1 MKEASFVHRAATL
14 TLAALLGALLL
25 ALAFT
30 LGYVSN
36 GGGGGASVQETQRP
50 TEDVFQG
57 STVDFST
64 LDQIVRIL
72 KEEYFERENLDEQV
86 LYEAAIN
93 GLVDSLSDTGTFYI
107 DPITYQL
114 SIGPSGS
121 FEGIGATVQE
131 QNNEIIIVRP
141 FDGSP
146 AQAAGI
152 QPGDAVL
159 AVDGE
164 STEGWSVDKA
174 VLKIRGPKGT
184 QVALSIRHLDGAVE
198 NLTITR
204 AEILVDSVTTT
215 PPGGVLRDTEGNEV
229 TDVAYL
235 RIAEFAQ
242 RTPQEVGEVVREAE
256 ESGKQGLIIDLRAT
270 PGGLL
275 QETVDTTD
283 LFLNE
288 GVILIE
294 VHPSDQET
302 YYRATPGGAALNI
315 PIVILQDRYSASGA
329 EVLAAALKDNGRATI
344 IGETSFGKGTVN
356 ISRELQDGGALFV
369 TIRHWLTPKGV
380 QIDEVGIRPDVEVT
394 PGPFDPQYDPLQDA
408 QISAAIEHLHGLG
421 ATEAPVP
428 SSAAP

>member
-1 MKEASFVHRAATL
+1 MNKASIVYRAATL
-14 TLAALLGALLL
+14 ALAALLAALLF
-25 ALAFT
+25 ALVFT

-36 GGGGGASVQETQRP
+36 GGDRGVPVQETQRQAEE
-50 TEDVFQG
+50 TIGG

-64 LDQIVRIL
+64 LDQILQIL
-72 KEEYFERENLDEQV
+72 KEEYFDKEKLDDQA

-93 GLVDSLSDTGTFYI
+93 GLVESLSDTGTFYI

-141 FDGSP
+141 YQGSP
-146 AQAAGI
+146 AEAAGI
-152 QPGDAVL
+152 QPGDAIL

-198 NLTITR
+198 DLTITR
-204 AEILVDSVTTT
+204 AEILIDSVITT
-215 PPGGVLRDTEGNEV
+215 PPGGVLRDTAGNEA
-229 TDVAYL
+229 TDMVYL
-235 RIAEFAQ
+235 RIAEIAQ
-242 RTPQEVGEVVREAE
+242 RTPQEVENVVREAE

-275 QETVDTTD
+275 QETVDTAD

-294 VHPSDQET
+294 VHPDDRET
-302 YYRATPGGAALNI
+302 YYRATPGGALNI
-315 PIVILQDRYSASGA
+315 PIVILQDRHSASGA

-356 ISRELQDGGALFV
+356 ISRELRDGGALFV
-369 TIRHWLTPKGV
+369 TIRHWLTPGGV
-380 QIDEVGIRPDVEVT
+380 QIDGVGIRPDVEVT
-394 PGPFDPQYDPLQDA
+394 PGPFDPQYDPLRDA
-408 QISAAIEHLHGLG
+408 QIFAAIDHLRGLG
-421 ATEAPVP
+421 AREEPVP
-428 SSAAP
+428 ASATP